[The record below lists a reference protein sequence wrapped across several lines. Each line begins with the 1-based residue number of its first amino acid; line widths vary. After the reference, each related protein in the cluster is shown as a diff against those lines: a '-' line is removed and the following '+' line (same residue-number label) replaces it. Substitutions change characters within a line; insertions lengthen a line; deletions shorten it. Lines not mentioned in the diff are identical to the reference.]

1 MIFLDEL
8 QLRAGNPCEASRQPI
23 ATVSTQGV
31 AQANATSAVPPLD
44 TAGIVVLDEL
54 PLQAGNPCGAPR
66 PPIATVST
74 QGAAPTNATS
84 AVPELDSA
92 AIVFL
97 DELRLQAGNHCEVT
111 FVDFTDEFFSRGG
124 SMPSA

>member
-1 MIFLDEL
+1 MDEL

-31 AQANATSAVPPLD
+31 AQANATSAVPSLG
-44 TAGIVVLDEL
+44 TGGLVVDEL
-54 PLQAGNPCGAPR
+54 SLQAGNPCGAPR

-92 AIVFL
+92 AIVFV
-97 DELRLQAGNHCEVT
+97 G
-111 FVDFTDEFFSRGG
+111 
-124 SMPSA
+124 

>member
-1 MIFLDEL
+1 M
-8 QLRAGNPCEASRQPI
+8 
-23 ATVSTQGV
+23 
-31 AQANATSAVPPLD
+31 AQADATSAVPQLD

-54 PLQAGNPCGAPR
+54 RLRAGNPCEASR

-74 QGAAPTNATS
+74 QGAAQANATS

-92 AIVFL
+92 ALVFL
-97 DELRLQAGNHCEVT
+97 DELRLQAGNPCEVT
-111 FVDFTDEFFSRGG
+111 FVDLTNEYFSRGG